1 MFDLRLEKMKALGSS
16 YWSTRILSQLEYANE
31 LSKLANNQC
40 DELVNQ
46 TIAFLAGRSQR
57 DSAITQETAVQAEEI
72 LKVLSPQAK
81 QHKLLCAGH
90 AHIDM
95 NWMWRW
101 DETVTVTLE
110 TFRTM
115 LALMRDYPAFKFSQS
130 QASVYQIVETYAP
143 ELLPEIKQRIQDG
156 RWEVTASTWVEA
168 DKNLPNGE
176 SHARHLLLTRR
187 YLSQLLDLKSKD
199 FSLDFEPDTFGH
211 SANVPE
217 ILTSAGVKYYY
228 HCRGD
233 KNPSLYRWLAPS
245 GKSIVTY
252 LEPFW
257 YLGYVDPS
265 LALFVPSFCRQFG
278 MDTAL
283 RVYGVG
289 DHGGGPTRRDIQRIL
304 DMDTW
309 PVFPSMRF
317 GTFSEYFAQVEK
329 IAATLPEVK
338 GELNFVFTGCYSSQS
353 RIKKANRLAEAALDV
368 SERFSAFAAA
378 SGAAYSHPAFTKAWR
393 NTLFNQ
399 FHDIIPGSGVIDTRE
414 YTLGLFQESMALA
427 ASQKARA
434 FQAILPAAEPDNLEK
449 GFFADTSDGAGVGYG
464 VEQYRVSQVS
474 RGGGLQRL
482 FHVFNPSPW
491 PRRQVVEITVWDW
504 DGDLKRLAFQ
514 NATGQP
520 ARHHL
525 LDQGFNNYWFH
536 RYLRVLVE
544 VTAPACGYTS
554 LTLNETSAR
563 LDSLVYPGDPRTE
576 EPQIF
581 LLENEHIQARFDP
594 RSFALVS
601 LIDKA
606 SREELVAPARPALFR
621 LVQEDDQAG
630 MTAWIVGR
638 YRQVHDLVENVRLLK
653 YDSGGPLRQSLAY
666 EITWGAGAESHLS
679 VNVTLDAGSSSLEYA
694 VDCDW
699 HEVGK
704 QGQGVPQLN
713 FYLPVNFACQAYHY
727 DIPFGT
733 IRRQPIDQ
741 DVPAN
746 SWASALREDNAGKKT
761 IQLIT
766 EGSYAFRG
774 VDDALAL
781 TLLRSSYDPDPYPEL
796 GVHRLRFAVSLAP
809 AGASLLNKKLIS
821 NAYDYT
827 HPLDVIS
834 GAGKRLV
841 SDSFVSLESGAA
853 AVSAIK
859 APEDG
864 EAGELVLRLYETEG
878 QTTLV
883 KLKFKRDILQAT
895 LVDLHEQPLKNAQPV
910 KISGG
915 EITFEIFAHCIST
928 LRVKLAV

>member
-1 MFDLRLEKMKALGSS
+1 MFDSRLEKMKAPGSS
-16 YWSTRILSQLEYANE
+16 YWSTRILSQLEYAHE
-31 LSKLANNQC
+31 LSKLADNQY
-40 DELVNQ
+40 DDLVNQ
-46 TIAFLAGRSQR
+46 SIDFLVHSSQQ
-57 DSAITQETAVQAEEI
+57 DGAITQATAARAEEM
-72 LKVLSPQAK
+72 LKALSPHAK

-101 DETVTVTLE
+101 DETVTVTLD

-115 LALMRDYPAFKFSQS
+115 LALMRDYPEFKFSQS

-143 ELLPEIKQRIQDG
+143 DMLPEIKQRIREG

-187 YLSQLLDLKSKD
+187 YLSQLLDLNPQD

-278 MDTAL
+278 LHTAL

-309 PVFPSMRF
+309 PVFPSVRF
-317 GTFSEYFAQVEK
+317 GTFGEYFAEVEK
-329 IAATLPEVK
+329 IAANLPEVK

-353 RIKKANRLAEAALDV
+353 RIKQANRLAEAALDA

-378 SGAAYSHPAFTKAWR
+378 SGAAYPHPAFTKAWR

-414 YTLGLFQESMALA
+414 YALGLFQESLALA
-427 ASQKARA
+427 SSQKRRA
-434 FQAILPAAEPDNLEK
+434 YQAILPAEQIDHSEQSSSAI
-449 GFFADTSDGAGVGYG
+449 SDGAGVGFG
-464 VEQYRVSQVS
+464 VEQFRVSQVS
-474 RGGGLQRL
+474 HGSGLQRL

-491 PRRQVVEITVWDW
+491 PRRQVVEVTVWDW
-504 DGDLKRLAFQ
+504 DGALKRLAFQ
-514 NATGQP
+514 DAAGQP
-520 ARHHL
+520 ARHQL
-525 LDQGFNNYWFH
+525 LDQGFHEYWGH
-536 RYLRVLVE
+536 RYLRALVE
-544 VTAPACGYTS
+544 VAAPACGYTS
-554 LTLNETSAR
+554 LALNESDAR

-576 EPQIF
+576 TPQIF
-581 LLENEHIQARFDP
+581 ILENEHIRARFDP

-606 SREELVAPARPALFR
+606 SQEELVSPTRPARFR

-638 YRQVHDLVENVRLLK
+638 YMKIHDLVENVRLLK
-653 YDSGGPLRQSLAY
+653 YDSGGPLQQSLTY
-666 EITWGAGAESHLS
+666 ETTWGAEAASRL
-679 VNVTLDAGSSSLEYA
+679 NVSITLDAGSSRLEYT
-694 VDCDW
+694 VECDW
-699 HEVGK
+699 HAVGK

-713 FYLPVNFACQAYHY
+713 FYLPLILPARLTAMTSPLG
-727 DIPFGT
+727 PF
-733 IRRQPIDQ
+733 
-741 DVPAN
+741 
-746 SWASALREDNAGKKT
+746 SASRLPRT
-761 IQLIT
+761 C
-766 EGSYAFRG
+766 R
-774 VDDALAL
+774 L
-781 TLLRSSYDPDPYPEL
+781 T
-796 GVHRLRFAVSLAP
+796 H
-809 AGASLLNKKLIS
+809 
-821 NAYDYT
+821 
-827 HPLDVIS
+827 
-834 GAGKRLV
+834 
-841 SDSFVSLESGAA
+841 GAA
-853 AVSAIK
+853 PSA
-859 APEDG
+859 
-864 EAGELVLRLYETEG
+864 RL
-878 QTTLV
+878 
-883 KLKFKRDILQAT
+883 I
-895 LVDLHEQPLKNAQPV
+895 PLKRPSSSSARAAMP
-910 KISGG
+910 SAA
-915 EITFEIFAHCIST
+915 T
-928 LRVKLAV
+928 RRPWP

>member
-16 YWSTRILSQLEYANE
+16 YWSTRILSQVEYAHE
-31 LSKLANNQC
+31 LSKLAGSQY

-46 TIAFLAGRSQR
+46 VIVFLADRCQKDG
-57 DSAITQETAVQAEEI
+57 AITQETAAHAEET

-81 QHKLLCAGH
+81 QHTLLCAGH

-101 DETVTVTLE
+101 DETVTVTLD

-115 LALMRDYPAFKFSQS
+115 LALMRDYPDFRFSQS

-143 ELLPEIKQRIQDG
+143 DMLPEIKQRVQEG

-187 YLSQLLDLKSKD
+187 YLSQLLGLKADK
-199 FSLDFEPDTFGH
+199 FNLDFEPDTFGH

-217 ILTSAGVKYYY
+217 ILASAGVSYYY

-233 KNPSLYRWLAPS
+233 KNPNLYRWLAPS

-278 MDTAL
+278 MHTAL

-289 DHGGGPTRRDIQRIL
+289 DHGGGPTRRDIQRIH

-309 PVFPSMRF
+309 PVFPAVRS
-317 GTFSEYFAQVEK
+317 GTFAEYFAQVEK

-368 SERFSAFAAA
+368 SERFSALA
-378 SGAAYSHPAFTKAWR
+378 GAAYPHPAFTKAWR

-414 YTLGLFQESMALA
+414 YTLGLFQESLALA

-434 FQAILPAAEPDNLEK
+434 FQAILPAVESDTSEESSSA
-449 GFFADTSDGAGVGYG
+449 TSDGAGAGYG
-464 VEQYRVSQVS
+464 VEQFRVSQVS
-474 RGGGLQRL
+474 RAGGMQRL

-514 NATGQP
+514 DAAGKP
-520 ARHHL
+520 VRHQL
-525 LDQGFNNYWFH
+525 IDQGFNNYWFH
-536 RYLRVLVE
+536 RVLRVLVE
-544 VTAPACGYTS
+544 VAAPACGYTS
-554 LTLNETSAR
+554 LTMFESTAQ
-563 LDSLVYPGDPRTE
+563 LDTLVYPNDPRIE
-576 EPQIF
+576 EPPTFI
-581 LLENEHIQARFDP
+581 LENENIRACFDP
-594 RSFALVS
+594 HSFALAS
-601 LIDKA
+601 IIAKA
-606 SREELVAPARPALFR
+606 SGEELVAPARPALFR

-638 YRQVHDLVENVRLLK
+638 YMQIHDLVENVRLLK
-653 YDSGGPLRQSLAY
+653 YDAGGPLRQSLAF
-666 EITWGAGAESHLS
+666 ETTWGANRLG
-679 VNVTLDAGSSSLEYA
+679 VTVSLDAGSFSLEYA
-694 VDCDW
+694 VECDW
-699 HEVGK
+699 HEIGK
-704 QGQGVPQLN
+704 QGRGVPQLN
-713 FYLPVNFACQAYHY
+713 FYLPFNFACPAYRY

-733 IRRQPIDQ
+733 IQRQPADQ

-746 SWASALREDNAGKKT
+746 SWGSAIRQENSGKQT

-796 GVHRLRFAVSLAP
+796 GLHRLRFAVSLVSA
-809 AGASLLNKKLIS
+809 AAMNKDLVS
-821 NAYDYT
+821 SAYDYT
-827 HPLDVIS
+827 HPLDVLS
-834 GAGKRLV
+834 GTGNQPV
-841 SDSFVSLESGAA
+841 SDSFFSLEYGAV

-864 EAGELVLRLYETEG
+864 EAGELIVRVYETEG
-878 QTTLV
+878 QTTQV
-883 KLKFKRDILQAT
+883 KLKFGRQVLLAG
-895 LVDLHEQPLKNAQPV
+895 LVDLHEQPLNNNAQTV

-915 EITFEIFAHCIST
+915 EVSFDIHANCIAT
-928 LRVKLAV
+928 LLLKLAG